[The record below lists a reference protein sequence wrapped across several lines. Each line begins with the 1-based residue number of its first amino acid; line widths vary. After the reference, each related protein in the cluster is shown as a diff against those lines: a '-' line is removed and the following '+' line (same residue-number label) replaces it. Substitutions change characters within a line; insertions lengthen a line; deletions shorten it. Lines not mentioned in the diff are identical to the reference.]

1 MLKMYCQDC
10 GSPTSY
16 ISLKPK
22 FCTSCGKPFDK
33 TLVVNQIQLQKQTI
47 IEKPRIKA
55 KIQNNTEEDY
65 NNDDE
70 TDDINYVPDIS
81 GIEVEISD
89 TKPFKVK
96 MSDIIGNRE
105 SSSKNTQEKPSKN
118 TQEKP
123 IKEPKKLKKN
133 LPKEHKVKN
142 PDFIKQ
148 FKSEAS
154 TLRSSAKNRK
164 STDG

>member
-16 ISLKPK
+16 TSLKPK

-89 TKPFKVK
+89 TKPCKVK
-96 MSDIIGNRE
+96 MSDIIGNRA
-105 SSSKNTQEKPSKN
+105 SSSKNTQEKRSKN

-133 LPKEHKVKN
+133 SPKEHKVKN

-154 TLRSSAKNRK
+154 TLRSSVKNRK